1 MANPQKYQGRLFQQ
15 PPKEKNIMDTEN
27 WVLAYEV
34 PALIQ
39 GTIAQ
44 QVLEAN
50 GIESQIVNQ
59 QDSSYP
65 TVGCIQIYVQSKDL
79 ETARQILEKTKL

>member
-15 PPKEKNIMDTEN
+15 PPKEENIMDTEN

>member
-27 WVLAYEV
+27 WGLAYEV

-65 TVGCIQIYVQSKDL
+65 TVGCIQIYVQNKDL